1 MECKVVHHLE
11 LRDLDGNTFDQHLVI
26 GQVVGI
32 HVDERAL
39 SGEGID
45 TAGLR
50 PIARLGGPAD
60 YTVVE
65 RVFRMARPAE

>member
-1 MECKVVHHLE
+1 V
-11 LRDLDGNTFDQHLVI
+11 
-26 GQVVGI
+26 
-32 HVDERAL
+32 

-65 RVFRMARPAE
+65 RVFRMTRPAE